1 MTLPFQSILVP
12 LDGSPLSKQA
22 LTWAV
27 DLAEKYQAQIV
38 LFRVG
43 LLPDLWSLQEASEMD
58 SQLDELQSQCMKY
71 LLSIQARLQGQRVKA
86 EYAVG
91 NATQRIVERSNQL
104 DCSLVVMNSH
114 GRDGLSRWMIGS
126 VAEKVARHAG
136 CPVLLIRQPDE
147 SSARFNHGNRQ
158 GIGSFQLRHLFRR

>member
-1 MTLPFQSILVP
+1 MTLNSILVP
-12 LDGSPLSKQA
+12 LDGSPLSEQS
-22 LTWAV
+22 LPWAV
-27 DLAEKYQAQIV
+27 DLAEKYQAQLV

-43 LLPDLWSLQEASEMD
+43 LLPDVWSLQDAPEMD
-58 SQLDELQSQCMKY
+58 SQLDELESQCMKY
-71 LLSIQARLQGQRVKA
+71 LLTVEARLQGKKVKA

-91 NATQRIVERSNQL
+91 NATQRIVERSNQP

-136 CPVLLIRQPDE
+136 CPVFLIRKPE
-147 SSARFNHGNRQ
+147 E
-158 GIGSFQLRHLFRR
+158 